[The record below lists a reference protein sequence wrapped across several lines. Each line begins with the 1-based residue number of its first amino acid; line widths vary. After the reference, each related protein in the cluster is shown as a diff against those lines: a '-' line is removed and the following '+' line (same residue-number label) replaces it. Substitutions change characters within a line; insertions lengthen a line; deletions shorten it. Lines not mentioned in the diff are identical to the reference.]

1 MNKLNKSN
9 TEELFRQRL
18 INILNVIN
26 VSSDE
31 ELISLIKN
39 LYRMKIGSDKNKII
53 RDTLTSYSLKDNET
67 FARLQKP
74 ALEQIAYE
82 NRGSPSLG
90 GRRKHTARKTRRVLR
105 KRKTLRK

>member
-1 MNKLNKSN
+1 MNTLNTSN
-9 TEELFRQRL
+9 TAELFRQRL
-18 INILNVIN
+18 INILNVID

-39 LYRMKIGSDKNKII
+39 LYRMKIESDKSKII
-53 RDTLTSYSLKDNET
+53 RDTLKSYGPKVNET

-82 NRGSPSLG
+82 NRGSPSQG
-90 GRRKHTARKTRRVLR
+90 GRRKHTARKTRRVHR